1 MKSYIL
7 TGSNTSKDI
16 FINNLLLENNIPQYN
31 VIKFEEPFKI
41 QDARLIKKNLSLK
54 AFSGKNRAFIIY
66 QSPTLEAQN
75 ALLKTV
81 EELPDD
87 TLFVFVEA
95 KELLPTIMSRSFLVN
110 LSKDIQ
116 DDKTWD
122 EDIAKM
128 LEKEN
133 IDFAELFTLTDYMF
147 DKKNELVMDRI
158 VLALRRILLS
168 SISEKNFKLSK
179 KITTILKRIDYY
191 LPLIEL
197 NNLNKKL
204 VFEKVLLS
212 CYLPY

>member
-7 TGSNTSKDI
+7 NGSNTSKDI
-16 FINNLLLENNIPQYN
+16 FISNLLAENNIPQYN

-41 QDARLIKKNLSLK
+41 QDARLIKKNLASK
-54 AFSGKNRAFIIY
+54 AFSGKNRVFIIY

-75 ALLKTV
+75 ALLKTI

-95 KELLPTIMSRSFLVN
+95 KELLPTILSRSFLVS
-110 LSKDIQ
+110 LSSDVLE
-116 DDKTWD
+116 DKTWD
-122 EDIAKM
+122 DDIKQI
-128 LEKEN
+128 LEKEYL
-133 IDFAELFTLTDYMF
+133 DFAELFVLTDYIF
-147 DKKNELVMDRI
+147 DKKNELVMDKI
-158 VLALRRILLS
+158 ILSLRRILLA

-179 KITTILKRIDYY
+179 KITVILKKIEYY

-204 VFEKVLLS
+204 VIEKVLLS